1 MNQQTFFN
9 KTEIYVNTLKKP
21 SHKKAITHLET
32 VLNKKNKEKS
42 FHHKNSES
50 KKKYFQT
57 LSETTKATKENQHQ
71 PTRPLTPLSPSFDCF
86 DNILDNTNISDYSD
100 SHSKSNG
107 KIDYNSSTSSSSQV
121 ILTINCND
129 NCFRTNSE
137 NLIITKKA
145 KQNIKHSKHVNS
157 NSYLRLNDCLSPS
170 PSPTPSSSSIT
181 CGINFLNNVKFKG
194 NFLSKLISK

>member
-21 SHKKAITHLET
+21 SHKK
-32 VLNKKNKEKS
+32 S

-50 KKKYFQT
+50 KKNYFQT

-129 NCFRTNSE
+129 NCFSKSTNSE